1 MITGLRERL
10 DTKLGTKN
18 THFQLY
24 TKPRHPQDTAVG
36 DTRLYWFWYLLSY
49 LCFLAQNII
58 LCFKKKG
65 ENKKK
70 KNTSK
75 TVQGDGEIWKIS
87 SCISFLWYQVKP
99 RANPLK
105 SVPGMTEAMQS
116 IFQFNW
122 ILQQPMNKHSWEPN
136 SPFNTYFHWLS
147 WERRGSFFPCAPPPL
162 PHFIFIF
169 LYEIVFLFSKVK
181 KRTRSY

>member
-1 MITGLRERL
+1 M
-10 DTKLGTKN
+10 
-18 THFQLY
+18 
-24 TKPRHPQDTAVG
+24 
-36 DTRLYWFWYLLSY
+36 
-49 LCFLAQNII
+49 
-58 LCFKKKG
+58 
-65 ENKKK
+65 
-70 KNTSK
+70 
-75 TVQGDGEIWKIS
+75 QGDGEIWKIS

-169 LYEIVFLFSKVK
+169 LYEIVFLFSKIK
-181 KRTRSY
+181 KKNQIILNNLWCDLLCLHHLPVADLRAPPGTQTHSLSVNYKFSVDFLL